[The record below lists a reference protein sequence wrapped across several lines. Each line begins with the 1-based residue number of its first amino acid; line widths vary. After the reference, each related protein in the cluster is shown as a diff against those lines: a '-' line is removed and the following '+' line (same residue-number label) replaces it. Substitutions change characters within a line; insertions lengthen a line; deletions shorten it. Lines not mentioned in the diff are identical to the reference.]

1 METRDLRIRLILMV
15 LSILAF
21 LSAATGGFLYYSSLR
36 RAAVEDGDRQARE
49 RLSMFRKNL
58 SVFLSEN
65 IPTVKTLAAMKDLR
79 QALLQPDG
87 ASLGQADAVLDLF
100 KRELEVD
107 VCYLMDRVGTTMAS
121 SNRGDPDS
129 FVGRN
134 FDFRPYF
141 QQAIEGSPS
150 TFLGLGTTTNR
161 RGAYYSHPVYG
172 PDGSAPLGVAVIKKS
187 IELIEQEL
195 TTSEDEIAVVI
206 DPHGIVFVS
215 SRKDW
220 LFRSLTELSPADAS
234 RIASSHQFGKGP
246 WKWTGLR
253 LNGGEAEDESGR
265 KYAVQRREIDHYP
278 GWEVVYLRGPRA
290 VAKMI
295 TDPLVQ
301 TAGHIILVFCLLVAL
316 SVFLLYRKAS
326 KEITQ
331 RKAAEMALRKSEE
344 RYRSIFHSAPAMLHS
359 IDTEGRVVMVSD
371 HWLETLGYAREEVV
385 GRKVT
390 DFFSEASRAYAE
402 EKILPEFFETG
413 CARDICHE
421 LLGKNGGPML
431 VLLSAI
437 GMRDEKGKIIG
448 SLTVSIDVTEQ
459 KRAEAALKNAQE
471 ELGRYARDL
480 ERQVRKRTREIAGI
494 FQYTPAVVF
503 LKDLEGH
510 YLLVNPRF
518 EALFGIGREEVK
530 GKNDHDLFP
539 QGIADQL
546 RANDMRVLAE
556 ERSVQVEERI
566 FHMGRTCTYISV
578 KFPIYDELGV
588 VSGRCGISTDITAIK
603 AVQEQLKRL
612 SGSIMANQEQER
624 ALIARELHDE
634 LGQSLT
640 ALHMDC
646 KWMCGRIEEKD
657 PQAAARALGM
667 CGLIDKTIEEVR
679 GIAVRLR
686 PGVLDRLGLVDALEW
701 YTGDFEKRTGIT
713 CIFERDGISRMNNTV
728 STAAYRIA
736 QEAMTNVARHSR
748 ASCVNVVLQERDGVL
763 KLSIVDNGRGFN
775 PAALDEIE
783 GLGVLGMRERASL
796 VGGDLVLE
804 SAAGRGTRVH
814 LEVPVH
820 D

>member
-1 METRDLRIRLILMV
+1 
-15 LSILAF
+15 
-21 LSAATGGFLYYSSLR
+21 
-36 RAAVEDGDRQARE
+36 
-49 RLSMFRKNL
+49 
-58 SVFLSEN
+58 
-65 IPTVKTLAAMKDLR
+65 
-79 QALLQPDG
+79 
-87 ASLGQADAVLDLF
+87 
-100 KRELEVD
+100 
-107 VCYLMDRVGTTMAS
+107 
-121 SNRGDPDS
+121 
-129 FVGRN
+129 
-134 FDFRPYF
+134 
-141 QQAIEGSPS
+141 
-150 TFLGLGTTTNR
+150 
-161 RGAYYSHPVYG
+161 
-172 PDGSAPLGVAVIKKS
+172 
-187 IELIEQEL
+187 
-195 TTSEDEIAVVI
+195 
-206 DPHGIVFVS
+206 
-215 SRKDW
+215 
-220 LFRSLTELSPADAS
+220 
-234 RIASSHQFGKGP
+234 
-246 WKWTGLR
+246 
-253 LNGGEAEDESGR
+253 
-265 KYAVQRREIDHYP
+265 
-278 GWEVVYLRGPRA
+278 
-290 VAKMI
+290 
-295 TDPLVQ
+295 
-301 TAGHIILVFCLLVAL
+301 
-316 SVFLLYRKAS
+316 
-326 KEITQ
+326 
-331 RKAAEMALRKSEE
+331 
-344 RYRSIFHSAPAMLHS
+344 
-359 IDTEGRVVMVSD
+359 
-371 HWLETLGYAREEVV
+371 
-385 GRKVT
+385 
-390 DFFSEASRAYAE
+390 
-402 EKILPEFFETG
+402 
-413 CARDICHE
+413 
-421 LLGKNGGPML
+421 
-431 VLLSAI
+431 
-437 GMRDEKGKIIG
+437 
-448 SLTVSIDVTEQ
+448 
-459 KRAEAALKNAQE
+459 
-471 ELGRYARDL
+471 
-480 ERQVRKRTREIAGI
+480 
-494 FQYTPAVVF
+494 VF

-566 FHMGRTCTYISV
+566 FHMGRTCTYVSV

>member
-1 METRDLRIRLILMV
+1 
-15 LSILAF
+15 
-21 LSAATGGFLYYSSLR
+21 
-36 RAAVEDGDRQARE
+36 
-49 RLSMFRKNL
+49 
-58 SVFLSEN
+58 
-65 IPTVKTLAAMKDLR
+65 
-79 QALLQPDG
+79 
-87 ASLGQADAVLDLF
+87 
-100 KRELEVD
+100 
-107 VCYLMDRVGTTMAS
+107 
-121 SNRGDPDS
+121 
-129 FVGRN
+129 
-134 FDFRPYF
+134 
-141 QQAIEGSPS
+141 
-150 TFLGLGTTTNR
+150 
-161 RGAYYSHPVYG
+161 
-172 PDGSAPLGVAVIKKS
+172 
-187 IELIEQEL
+187 
-195 TTSEDEIAVVI
+195 
-206 DPHGIVFVS
+206 
-215 SRKDW
+215 
-220 LFRSLTELSPADAS
+220 
-234 RIASSHQFGKGP
+234 
-246 WKWTGLR
+246 
-253 LNGGEAEDESGR
+253 
-265 KYAVQRREIDHYP
+265 
-278 GWEVVYLRGPRA
+278 
-290 VAKMI
+290 
-295 TDPLVQ
+295 
-301 TAGHIILVFCLLVAL
+301 
-316 SVFLLYRKAS
+316 
-326 KEITQ
+326 
-331 RKAAEMALRKSEE
+331 
-344 RYRSIFHSAPAMLHS
+344 
-359 IDTEGRVVMVSD
+359 
-371 HWLETLGYAREEVV
+371 
-385 GRKVT
+385 
-390 DFFSEASRAYAE
+390 
-402 EKILPEFFETG
+402 
-413 CARDICHE
+413 
-421 LLGKNGGPML
+421 ML